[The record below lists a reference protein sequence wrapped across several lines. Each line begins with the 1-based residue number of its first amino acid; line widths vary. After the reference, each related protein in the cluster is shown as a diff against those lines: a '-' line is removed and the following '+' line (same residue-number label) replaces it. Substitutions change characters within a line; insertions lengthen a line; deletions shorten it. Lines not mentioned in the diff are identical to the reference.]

1 MQSVVSDR
9 GSFTIEASLVCTFI
23 VIIVMN
29 LVILLLQ
36 IFDLCIIHED
46 INRRIIEI
54 DDAYQRCEKVIIN
67 KKNFSEKNVIDAID
81 KIEHRKNYGVR
92 ELFCT
97 EIYKIDYYYNGENL
111 EVDINYGYK
120 GYARSILSRLIN
132 VDNNYNFHRKFKL
145 ISICDNVRVESNV
158 QP

>member
-54 DDAYQRCEKVIIN
+54 DDVYQSCNKNVIN
-67 KKNFSEKNVIDAID
+67 EKNSLDNIVIDAID
-81 KIEHRKNYGVR
+81 KIEHRENYGIR
-92 ELFCT
+92 ELLCI
-97 EIYKIDYYYNGENL
+97 EIYRIDYNFNGENL
-111 EVDINYGYK
+111 EVDVNYGYK
-120 GYARSILSRLIN
+120 EYARSILSRLIN
-132 VDNNYNFHRKFKL
+132 VDNNYNFHRKFKM
-145 ISICDNVRVESNV
+145 ISICDNVRGESNV

>member
-1 MQSVVSDR
+1 MQSVVNDR

-29 LVILLLQ
+29 LAILLLQ

-54 DDAYQRCEKVIIN
+54 DDVYQSCN
-67 KKNFSEKNVIDAID
+67 KNVINEKNSLDNIVTDAID
-81 KIEHRKNYGVR
+81 KIEHRENYGIR
-92 ELFCT
+92 ELLCI
-97 EIYKIDYYYNGENL
+97 EIYRIDYNFNGENL
-111 EVDINYGYK
+111 EVDVNYGYK
-120 GYARSILSRLIN
+120 EYARSLLNRLVN

-145 ISICDNVRVESNV
+145 ISRCDKVRGESNV

>member
-1 MQSVVSDR
+1 MQSVVNDR

-46 INRRIIEI
+46 INRQIIEI
-54 DDAYQRCEKVIIN
+54 DDVYQSCNKNVINEKKSLDNI
-67 KKNFSEKNVIDAID
+67 VIDAID
-81 KIEHRKNYGVR
+81 KIEHRGNYGIR
-92 ELFCT
+92 ELLCI
-97 EIYKIDYYYNGENL
+97 EIYKIDYNFNGENL
-111 EVDINYGYK
+111 EVDVNYGYK
-120 GYARSILSRLIN
+120 EYARSLLNRLVN

-145 ISICDNVRVESNV
+145 ISICDKVRGESNV

>member
-29 LVILLLQ
+29 VVILLLQ
-36 IFDLCIIHED
+36 IFE
-46 INRRIIEI
+46 
-54 DDAYQRCEKVIIN
+54 
-67 KKNFSEKNVIDAID
+67 
-81 KIEHRKNYGVR
+81 
-92 ELFCT
+92 
-97 EIYKIDYYYNGENL
+97 IDYYYNGENL

-145 ISICDNVRVESNV
+145 ISICDNVRGESNV

>member
-54 DDAYQRCEKVIIN
+54 DDVYQSCN
-67 KKNFSEKNVIDAID
+67 KNVINEKNSLDNIVTDAID
-81 KIEHRKNYGVR
+81 KIEHRENYGIR
-92 ELFCT
+92 ELLCI
-97 EIYKIDYYYNGENL
+97 EIYRIDYNFNGENL
-111 EVDINYGYK
+111 EVDVNYGYK
-120 GYARSILSRLIN
+120 EYARSLLNRLVN
-132 VDNNYNFHRKFKL
+132 ADNNYNFHREFKL
-145 ISICDNVRVESNV
+145 ISICDKVRVESNV

>member
-1 MQSVVSDR
+1 MQSVVNDR

-46 INRRIIEI
+46 INRQIIEI
-54 DDAYQRCEKVIIN
+54 DDVYQSCNKNVINEKKSLDNI
-67 KKNFSEKNVIDAID
+67 VIDAID
-81 KIEHRKNYGVR
+81 KIEHRGNYGIR
-92 ELFCT
+92 ELLCI
-97 EIYKIDYYYNGENL
+97 EIYKIDYNFNGENL
-111 EVDINYGYK
+111 EVDVNYGYK
-120 GYARSILSRLIN
+120 EYARSLLNRLVN

-145 ISICDNVRVESNV
+145 ISICDKVRVESNV